1 MFNNGL
7 LYPDGSPMPS
17 LRTPDINMVN
27 NPAWFGM
34 KPTLGQRNNNW
45 GNLRTT
51 DDFEG
56 KTGSNKSYDV
66 YNTPEKGLRAL
77 ARVLDTY
84 SSKHDINTID
94 HLINRYAPASDNTGG
109 SHENYKTFIAQRLG
123 VNPNDPIDVKGRR
136 ADIMDAII
144 RFENKN
150 RPLATREQLLQAIAD
165 ADGQPINEG
174 TEPMN
179 WMQGYYQD
187 GAGQAVAPTAQT
199 VAPTPPPPALATIP
213 LQNNQTLPPQDDD
226 GYGAMR
232 QLNFTEAQIAEAKRK
247 GIPAEYYVAQ
257 AGLNNGVL
265 AEPNKTLDPEA
276 DVSLRGLA
284 GTGPVLANPQM
295 NIYNQSAIDAGQS
308 MQGRPDMVDSN
319 PALIDPEAGPRSVLG
334 QYQQQQVSA
343 NRRDNAA
350 GLPEPKQP
358 DTNILGYSPNDW
370 IYMGSQMAEASQKG
384 GLAGMGALGRAMRE
398 VDTGNTKNALELAK
412 LAAKGKKGKTAA
424 GNNAA
429 QISSA
434 IVTGSID
441 EIIPMIDDD
450 ANGIFNRIFGL
461 GGNTTGFFGQLLSK
475 VGGTD
480 ANNLRSQL
488 QTIRSNVGF
497 DKLQAMRAASPTGGA
512 LGNVSEKENEYLQS
526 VLGNV
531 EQSQSPEQLKRNLL
545 RLREAYLDIVHGYGN
560 RPSGGPNYGTSQS
573 SGDGTMMINGVQ
585 VKKL

>member
-17 LRTPDINMVN
+17 LRTPDIDMVN

-94 HLINRYAPASDNTGG
+94 QLINRYAPASDNTGG
-109 SHENYKTFIAQRLG
+109 SHENYKKFLAQKLG
-123 VNPNDPIDVKGRR
+123 VSPNEPIDVKGRR

-150 RPLATREQLLQAIAD
+150 RPLASPQMINQAITD
-165 ADGQPINEG
+165 ADGSKEPTMAKKIVRLPNG
-174 TEPMN
+174 TA
-179 WMQGYYQD
+179 Y
-187 GAGQAVAPTAQT
+187 
-199 VAPTPPPPALATIP
+199 
-213 LQNNQTLPPQDDD
+213 
-226 GYGAMR
+226 
-232 QLNFTEAQIAEAKRK
+232 
-247 GIPAEYYVAQ
+247 EY
-257 AGLNNGVL
+257 ND
-265 AEPNKTLDPEA
+265 E
-276 DVSLRGLA
+276 A
-284 GTGPVLANPQM
+284 GTGALIEQGTMSQFRGYHQDGQNAALTQPIGSAAAQSSEIEKAMADSLRAEGVPEHEIGAYIEGQRARQADGTVYNDMGTVMPSPVSPQM

-308 MQGRPDMVDSN
+308 MQGRPDMVYSN
-319 PALIDPEAGPRSVLG
+319 PALIDPEVGPRSVLG

-384 GLAGMGALGRAMRE
+384 GLAGMGAFGRAMRE
-398 VDTGNTKNALELAK
+398 VDTGNTRNALELAK

-560 RPSGGPNYGTSQS
+560 RPSNGPNYGTSQY